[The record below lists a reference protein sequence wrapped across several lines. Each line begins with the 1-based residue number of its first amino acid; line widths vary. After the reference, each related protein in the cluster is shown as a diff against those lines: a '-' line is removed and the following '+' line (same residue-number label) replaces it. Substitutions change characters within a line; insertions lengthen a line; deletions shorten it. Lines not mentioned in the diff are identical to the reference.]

1 VTNSQTWKEWQ
12 RVVQTLVVKK
22 RLIAIVDDEPDIL
35 KLYQDFFT
43 KIKGI
48 SIFTFTDPLMAL
60 EHFRMNKNEYVLVIW
75 DLRMPNLDGLELVKL
90 IKDLNPLVRTIL
102 MTAFAIKDD
111 LFQEYLRE
119 EIINDILQK
128 PILLPDLYDQVR
140 KQLRMY
146 SKLKRL

>member
-1 VTNSQTWKEWQ
+1 
-12 RVVQTLVVKK
+12 VVKK

-60 EHFRMNKNEYVLVIW
+60 EHFRMNKNEYVLVIS

-146 SKLKRL
+146 YKLKRL